1 MKGIQEYKDAVRHRF
16 DRWYGTQMAVSLS
29 PQEMEHVLN
38 IGLSVLQTRD
48 GGIPG
53 GSFVQAIVNND
64 LSGAFGRADS
74 TNLKSIP
81 FYIDLKDHVIV

>member
-1 MKGIQEYKDAVRHRF
+1 MKGLQEYKDAVRHSF
-16 DRWYGTQMAVSLS
+16 DRWYGTQMGVSLS
-29 PQEMEHVLN
+29 PQEMGHVLN

-64 LSGAFGRADS
+64 LSGAFGRADNI
-74 TNLKSIP
+74 NLKAIP
-81 FYIDLKDHVIV
+81 FYIILKDHVRV